1 LFLFQLMT
9 KCARSLV
16 GITNK
21 SNMKDKTFDFLIL
34 IVLGLITFNTILATY
49 VVYKAFIEL

>member
-1 LFLFQLMT
+1 
-9 KCARSLV
+9 
-16 GITNK
+16 
-21 SNMKDKTFDFLIL
+21 MKDKTFDFLIL